1 MPVTRPYHVSSRR
14 HVSHV
19 RHTGQVAAAAACATV
34 LAVAV
39 SGCSMAEKVTTG
51 LKVKHAFEKL
61 GDQPSASVLVS
72 VDGSRADAEKFL
84 RAAGGDDEG
93 SVRHAAR
100 LLTRGELTFAVG
112 SDREETPLKELSRS
126 ERLRFAA
133 AVNFGGKDV
142 LATKSVEEKLYVR
155 MNLRSLVAQTG
166 GSKADRHRAR
176 TIVSL
181 AKDLPTTLGSAK
193 DALKGRWVE
202 IDPESFDDFAR
213 AAQEITAEEDKGE
226 RHGQQRGGSQRHAAE
241 GSDQSDETSKRL
253 SRATAAGRALNGE
266 SEREFLEGLEKTLG
280 KHARFRKAGEYGG
293 AEHVTV
299 SMPARRAAPDLSRA
313 LEALGARLDPST
325 VPDRTVSAD
334 LQIRRGQ
341 LTGLTV
347 DLEQFL
353 SGKQARKVHL
363 PLRLDFGSGDAV
375 SVQAPDGVSELK
387 PQDLLAAVMYGA
399 LGTGDI

>member
-1 MPVTRPYHVSSRR
+1 MRVSRP
-14 HVSHV
+14 SH
-19 RHTGQVAAAAACATV
+19 TAAAATCVTV

-39 SGCSMAEKVTTG
+39 TGCSLAEKVTTG

-61 GDQPSASVLVS
+61 GEQPAASVLVS
-72 VDGSRADAEKFL
+72 VDGNRAEAEKFL
-84 RAAGGDDEG
+84 RAAGADDD
-93 SVRHAAR
+93 SSTRQAAR

-126 ERLRFAA
+126 ERLRFATA
-133 AVNFGGKDV
+133 LNFGGRDV
-142 LATKSVEEKLYVR
+142 LAAKSVEEKLYVR

-166 GSKADRHRAR
+166 GSAADRQRAR
-176 TIVSL
+176 TIVAL
-181 AKDLPTTLGSAK
+181 AKDLPTSLGSAK
-193 DALKGRWVE
+193 DALKGKWVE
-202 IDPESFDDFAR
+202 IDPEAFDDFAR
-213 AAQEITAEEDKGE
+213 AARQIAAEEKRGEKKGE
-226 RHGQQRGGSQRHAAE
+226 FGRHHRGAAGAGGSE
-241 GSDQSDETSKRL
+241 QSDETSKRL

-280 KHARFRKAGEYGG
+280 EHARFRKAGEYGG

-325 VPDRTVSAD
+325 VPDKTVSAD

-347 DLEQFL
+347 DLGQFL
-353 SGKQARKVHL
+353 SGKQAEKVDL
-363 PLRLDFGSGDAV
+363 PLRMVFGSGDAV
-375 SVQAPDGVSELK
+375 TVQAPDGARELK
-387 PQDLLAAVMYGA
+387 PQDLMAAVMYGA
-399 LGTGDI
+399 LGTGGI